1 VLDRFAGGLL
11 FYYFGNVDQ
20 VSHMMW
26 RARDPRHPAYDAAR
40 DRVHEKTIEELYVGL
55 DKIVAETIPRLG
67 PEDLL
72 VVMSDHGF
80 TSWRRAFHLNSW
92 LRDQGYLAV
101 VDPKQTE
108 DPGFF
113 GNVDWTR
120 TRAYA
125 LGLNGL
131 YVNVKGR
138 EKNGVVD
145 PGQRAALAEEI
156 AEKLLAT
163 KDPASGAPAITK
175 VYRREQVY
183 KLAGHEDIAPDLIVG
198 YAKGTRGSDESA
210 LGALT
215 PEVIV
220 DNKDPWSGDHCMDH
234 EAVPGILLTSRAL
247 RKPAPS
253 LQTLAAAI
261 LAEFGVEEFP
271 AANGPQPT
279 DSKED

>member
-1 VLDRFAGGLL
+1 VED
-11 FYYFGNVDQ
+11 
-20 VSHMMW
+20 
-26 RARDPRHPAYDAAR
+26 
-40 DRVHEKTIEELYVGL
+40 LYVGL
-55 DKIVAETIPRLG
+55 DAVVAETAARLG
-67 PEDLL
+67 PDDLL

-80 TSWRRAFHLNSW
+80 TSWRRSFHLNSW
-92 LRDQGYLAV
+92 LRDQGYLTV
-101 VDPKQTE
+101 RDPTRTD

-131 YVNVKGR
+131 YVNVRGR
-138 EKNGVVD
+138 ERDGIVE

-156 AEKLLAT
+156 AQKLLAT
-163 KDPASGAPAITK
+163 IDPASGMAAITK
-175 VYRREQVY
+175 VFRSDQVF
-183 KLAGHEDIAPDLIVG
+183 KLAGHENVAPDLIVG

-215 PEVIV
+215 RTVIV
-220 DNKDPWSGDHCMDH
+220 DNTDPWSGDHCMDPD
-234 EAVPGILLTSRAL
+234 AVPGILLTSRAL

-271 AANGPQPT
+271 TARK
-279 DSKED
+279 D